1 VSDLASHS
9 TDYSV
14 VEQESPDILS
24 RNLRVGAQLWSSSTL
39 FFFAAFLFAYFYL
52 RALNTHGQFKPKA
65 VDGPTAWGTAIM
77 LCVVA
82 SAALVFW
89 GAIDQRADRRPL
101 WRAKGVVALVL
112 GVVAVIL
119 QIVSWSQLAWG
130 PTNGG
135 YASVFLGWTGLY
147 ALFVFCSMYWL
158 ETTLAVSF
166 RYRNETMAQ
175 ARVEPGDA
183 SGDPGRTA
191 HDIANPVA
199 LNTAE
204 LDALTSYFVV
214 LAAVGVVS
222 WIVLYLL

>member
-14 VEQESPDILS
+14 VEQESPDVLS
-24 RNLRVGAQLWSSSTL
+24 RSLRVGAHLWSSATL

-52 RALNTHGQFKPKA
+52 RALNTQGHFKPKG
-65 VDGPTAWGTAIM
+65 VDAPTGWGTAIM

-82 SAALVFW
+82 CAVLVYW
-89 GAIDQRADRRPL
+89 GSLDQRADRRQL
-101 WRAKGVVALVL
+101 WRIKGVVALAL
-112 GVVAVIL
+112 GLVAVIL

-130 PTNGG
+130 PTQGG
-135 YASVFLGWTGLY
+135 FASVFLGWTGLY

-166 RYRNETMAQ
+166 RYRNEPMAQ
-175 ARVEPGDA
+175 PRVEPGDA
-183 SGDPGRTA
+183 SGDPERTA
-191 HDIANPVA
+191 HDIANPVT

-204 LDALTSYFVV
+204 LAALNSYLVV
-214 LAAVGVVS
+214 LATVGVVS
-222 WIVLYLL
+222 WVVLYLL